1 MAAYK
6 TIAAPAE
13 AEIVEKKSR
22 FIGQIA
28 PVSTEE
34 EALAFIAE
42 VKAAHRMAR
51 HNVYAYVLRGGR
63 VRYTDDGGLCATFS
77 FHLGRIFHT
86 KLSSLQKTGTKSSDA
101 LSGSCKYP
109 GSPKSSI
116 WSRTRIYSRFV
127 IVRVKPGIDTLL
139 HGMYCRIR
147 LTGTPSGRFS
157 FTQSSS

>member
-42 VKAAHRMAR
+42 VKPPCVLSTAAMMTMMPMSMMIPWMKSLMA
-51 HNVYAYVLRGGR
+51 VA
-63 VRYTDDGGLCATFS
+63 
-77 FHLGRIFHT
+77 I
-86 KLSSLQKTGTKSSDA
+86 
-101 LSGSCKYP
+101 YP
-109 GSPKSSI
+109 PAM
-116 WSRTRIYSRFV
+116 T
-127 IVRVKPGIDTLL
+127 
-139 HGMYCRIR
+139 
-147 LTGTPSGRFS
+147 
-157 FTQSSS
+157 